1 MPEFHP
7 NEGNFNSLKG
17 KVVVLT
23 GTYIHDGIPN
33 QALAIKAYRSIRRRI
48 WHRPRHNLPPPLRR
62 RPYLRRRYRANPHR
76 LSSLPATSGSIT
88 FTHCDV
94 SSYAAI
100 YALFRTA
107 YDKHGRVDHAIG
119 CTGILEQ
126 GKWFDPELDIESVRE
141 PETGKTLDVNLG
153 GMEGW
158 LGEEPTRF
166 LRENKK
172 FVDEGGLLVKD

>member
-1 MPEFHP
+1 MFVDPSLRSQLFHRCRRTCISISISHSSCLPFTRSRCSVYIPSWPFRGNNNQVKMPEFHP

-76 LSSLPATSGSIT
+76 PLLAPRHVRIHNIHPLRRLLLRSHLRALPY
-88 FTHCDV
+88 C
-94 SSYAAI
+94 
-100 YALFRTA
+100 LR
-107 YDKHGRVDHAIG
+107 HARPRG
-119 CTGILEQ
+119 PRHRLH
-126 GKWFDPELDIESVRE
+126 WDPRA
-141 PETGKTLDVNLG
+141 G
-153 GMEGW
+153 
-158 LGEEPTRF
+158 
-166 LRENKK
+166 
-172 FVDEGGLLVKD
+172 